1 MRFINLPQIC
11 TNLAQI
17 YTILPQIYIN
27 LPQIYKL
34 SLRISQQH
42 MPQNVAKLA

>member
-27 LPQIYKL
+27 LPQIYKF

-42 MPQNVAKLA
+42 MPQNVAKRA